1 VCVTAA
7 VMQGLF
13 RLVELRKLTLSDNEI
28 CRLPPDVAN
37 FTFLQELDISRN
49 GNATTTPV
57 DLSGDSSYDWLQ
69 AVAATTLP
77 RRRLLRSALTD
88 ALCSGFISFP
98 SPTHSFVSGLK
109 PSFSANPSHRS
120 LFFSFSGLT
129 TWIPLRLLL
138 LLLSIPVFT
147 F

>member
-1 VCVTAA
+1 MGYLYLFYTAQLHHGEWRSLMCVCVCVCVTAA

-49 GNATTTPV
+49 GKATTTPV

-69 AVAATTLP
+69 AVAATTL
-77 RRRLLRSALTD
+77 RRPATTTTFAKRPYRCSLLR
-88 ALCSGFISFP
+88 FY
-98 SPTHSFVSGLK
+98 
-109 PSFSANPSHRS
+109 
-120 LFFSFSGLT
+120 
-129 TWIPLRLLL
+129 
-138 LLLSIPVFT
+138 
-147 F
+147 

>member
-1 VCVTAA
+1 MCVCVCVCVTAA

-57 DLSGDSSYDWLQ
+57 DLSGDSSYDWSQ
-69 AVAATTLP
+69 AVATTTLRRPATTTTFAK
-77 RRRLLRSALTD
+77 RSYRCSLLR
-88 ALCSGFISFP
+88 FY
-98 SPTHSFVSGLK
+98 
-109 PSFSANPSHRS
+109 
-120 LFFSFSGLT
+120 
-129 TWIPLRLLL
+129 
-138 LLLSIPVFT
+138 
-147 F
+147 